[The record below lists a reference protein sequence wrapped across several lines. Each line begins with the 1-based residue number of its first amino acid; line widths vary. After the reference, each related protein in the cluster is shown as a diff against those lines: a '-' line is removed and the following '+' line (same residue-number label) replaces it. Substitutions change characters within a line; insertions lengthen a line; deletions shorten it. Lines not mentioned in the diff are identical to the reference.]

1 MFEDVSARIDR
12 LVEDLLRGRRL
23 RATNRDAV
31 DREAIMTAAELA
43 AAREGYPRMSPA
55 FRRRLTATLMAANH
69 PGPPG
74 GIMQTAGGRWVEV
87 AALSQLTEAKPT
99 RVVAG
104 NLVAYLFR
112 NGSTVTGV
120 SGICSH
126 LPCVLSWKA
135 EGGLLACP
143 CHPVNFLPS
152 GESTAENYVVE
163 PLPKVLVK
171 VEQEK
176 VFVFSG

>member
-1 MFEDVSARIDR
+1 VGS
-12 LVEDLLRGRRL
+12 G
-23 RATNRDAV
+23 
-31 DREAIMTAAELA
+31 
-43 AAREGYPRMSPA
+43 
-55 FRRRLTATLMAANH
+55 
-69 PGPPG
+69 
-74 GIMQTAGGRWVEV
+74 
-87 AALSQLTEAKPT
+87 EAKPT

-143 CHPVNFLPS
+143 CHPVNFLPT